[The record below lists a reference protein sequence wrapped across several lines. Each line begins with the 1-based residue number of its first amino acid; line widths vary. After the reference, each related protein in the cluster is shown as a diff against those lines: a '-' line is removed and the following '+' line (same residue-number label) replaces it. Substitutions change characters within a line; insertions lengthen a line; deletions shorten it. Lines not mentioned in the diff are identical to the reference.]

1 MPERNNQRPLA
12 NTFLRALFSR
22 NAYTQSR
29 PDQPYEPIPNKN
41 NDPQQNSLPQRK
53 APGTR
58 RSFYRRSR
66 FASANFSHEDIVT
79 VGRAALAMH
88 VVKNAEEVAKKLRK
102 STRRRLGKTNEETSG
117 NRTNACAAV
126 EERRFSAAKASEI
139 KSGFSP
145 GVPHRQRVLRNLYIQ
160 TKKPDEP
167 SVRSA

>member
-1 MPERNNQRPLA
+1 M
-12 NTFLRALFSR
+12 
-22 NAYTQSR
+22 
-29 PDQPYEPIPNKN
+29 
-41 NDPQQNSLPQRK
+41 
-53 APGTR
+53 
-58 RSFYRRSR
+58 
-66 FASANFSHEDIVT
+66 

-102 STRRRLGKTNEETSG
+102 STRRRLRGKANEETSG
-117 NRTNACAAV
+117 KRTNACAAV

-145 GVPHRQRVLRNLYIQ
+145 GGPHRQCVFRNLYIQ